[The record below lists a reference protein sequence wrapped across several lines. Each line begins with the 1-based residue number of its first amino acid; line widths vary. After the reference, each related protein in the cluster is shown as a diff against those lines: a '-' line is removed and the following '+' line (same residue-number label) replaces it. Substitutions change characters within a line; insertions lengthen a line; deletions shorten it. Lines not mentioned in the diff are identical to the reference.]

1 MLHLVL
7 EELLHTTLDL
17 EHLVLDLVLEVPL
30 KVQDLAL
37 VEDLLIVLD
46 QAQGLEVHL
55 IILELALVGHLTI
68 LGLDHLVFHLGLMAH
83 LAAPT
88 LGLEVL
94 HRLQDLASLEHPLTV
109 QVLDLVDPQ
118 TMPSTSSLE

>member
-68 LGLDHLVFHLGLMAH
+68 LGLDHLVFPLALVAH